1 MESRRNLDT
10 LNKKSNQA
18 VKPNSIFKFANDKI
32 KVEGNRR
39 KRRRMR
45 LRAKNGNEA
54 AIEKFAAQSCK
65 TTKYAKTIVK
75 KREVSELRQKSAN
88 QDSNTLMSG
97 GFD

>member
-1 MESRRNLDT
+1 
-10 LNKKSNQA
+10 
-18 VKPNSIFKFANDKI
+18 
-32 KVEGNRR
+32 
-39 KRRRMR
+39 MR

-75 KREVSELRQKSAN
+75 KREASELRQKSAN
-88 QDSNTLMSG
+88 QDANTLMSG